1 MKCSIEEKRN
11 ILEQAKGQFFHVCFK
26 KKDNTIREMT
36 CKKYIRKA
44 FANGESSTGKN
55 SFEDKPEYYLAVDMA
70 KEEFRAVNL
79 NTLIS
84 CKVNGKTYSF
94 EGEE

>member
-11 ILEQAKGQFFHVCFK
+11 ILEQAKGGFFSVCFK

-36 CKKYIRKA
+36 CKKFVKA
-44 FANGESSTGKN
+44 YLHGEVGENKN
-55 SFEDKPEYYLAVDMA
+55 TVAHIDKYYTVCEINQQSFKN
-70 KEEFRAVNL
+70 VNL
-79 NTLIS
+79 ETLVS